1 MWIQRESSGIVMK
14 AWEGERVK
22 GGREFKHDCP
32 EGWVCPL
39 QLDKFNYNLISLS
52 LCAFIGKWRHLSGA
66 RYFFSI
72 FTLPS
77 IHHHQ
82 HTFKPNVFFVAFFFF
97 NEFLL
102 LSFPTRKCQAPI
114 MLSCTWI
121 KFFRHEDNCTHTS
134 TLGSN
139 PELDPMH

>member
-1 MWIQRESSGIVMK
+1 MWIVGLWWKHERESV
-14 AWEGERVK
+14 WREGGNSNTTAQK
-22 GGREFKHDCP
+22 GGC
-32 EGWVCPL
+32 VL
-39 QLDKFNYNLISLS
+39 FNWTNLITILSHYLSARLLESEGISLE
-52 LCAFIGKWRHLSGA
+52 LDI
-66 RYFFSI
+66 FFSI